1 MGDENVMYIHCRI
14 LSDVKICEMC
24 RTTNHIEWENTQ
36 KDKDWLFSPY
46 EIPSSKSSAITENK
60 EVKRDYCRQ
69 GKREK
74 NSRLQGMWRRKLEGL
89 CST

>member
-36 KDKDWLFSPY
+36 KDKDWLFSL
-46 EIPSSKSSAITENK
+46 IWDS
-60 EVKRDYCRQ
+60 
-69 GKREK
+69 
-74 NSRLQGMWRRKLEGL
+74 
-89 CST
+89 

>member
-1 MGDENVMYIHCRI
+1 VKCVELQII
-14 LSDVKICEMC
+14 LSEKIL
-24 RTTNHIEWENTQ
+24 RKI
-36 KDKDWLFSPY
+36 KIDYSPSY

-74 NSRLQGMWRRKLEGL
+74 NSRLQGM
-89 CST
+89 